1 MIKNKSKKPGVIYL
15 LYLSQYPATAL
26 KKSLVMKKIIGPI
39 LIATTL
45 LCACGKSDCKD
56 AVPAKFK
63 DMTGLD
69 GCGMMVELSNGKRVE
84 ISNINELTIP
94 PIDGVKVWISYHEL
108 ENMVSICMAGEIV
121 KIDCIS
127 ER

>member
-1 MIKNKSKKPGVIYL
+1 
-15 LYLSQYPATAL
+15 
-26 KKSLVMKKIIGPI
+26 MKKIIGLI

-69 GCGMMVELSNGKRVE
+69 GCGMMVELSNGKRVELSNGKRVE